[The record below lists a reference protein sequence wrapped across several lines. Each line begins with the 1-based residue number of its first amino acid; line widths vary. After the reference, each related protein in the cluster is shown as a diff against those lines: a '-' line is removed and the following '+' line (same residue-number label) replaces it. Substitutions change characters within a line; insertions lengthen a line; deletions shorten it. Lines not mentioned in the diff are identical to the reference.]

1 MLSFHD
7 FVHER
12 KEKSEENVINH
23 FVKELKS
30 KASLIYFDEFQV
42 TNIVDA
48 MILGKLFDQIF
59 KENIKVLVTSNTK
72 ISELYKDGL
81 QRDQFKPFI
90 KIMKNNLLSM
100 NLKLRMIIESQIII
114 KCKDIFIH
122 LIKRQILGLINFLEQ

>member
-1 MLSFHD
+1 MLNFHD
-7 FVHER
+7 FAHER
-12 KEKSEENVINH
+12 KEKNEENIINQY
-23 FVKELKS
+23 VKDLKS

-59 KENIKVLVTSNTK
+59 KEDIKIIVTSNTK

-90 KIMKNNLLSM
+90 QIMQDQSVEHELKIEDDYRKSSGINF
-100 NLKLRMIIESQIII
+100 
-114 KCKDIFIH
+114 KDIFI
-122 LIKRQILGLINFLEQ
+122 L